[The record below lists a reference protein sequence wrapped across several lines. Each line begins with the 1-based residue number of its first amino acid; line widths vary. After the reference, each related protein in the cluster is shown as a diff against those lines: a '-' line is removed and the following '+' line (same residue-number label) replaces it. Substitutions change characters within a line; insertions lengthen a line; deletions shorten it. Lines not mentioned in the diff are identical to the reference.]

1 MPALPDPLSA
11 DRPSRSAAAPDAV
24 PRPTR
29 FLLTYALA
37 NAGGV
42 IGFLPLLTLLL
53 PLKVE
58 GVAGE
63 ARLGLLTATVIAG
76 AIAASLSNLLF
87 GWLSDATVARG
98 HGRGRRGWAAGGLI
112 ATALAYGGIAL
123 AATPGQIVLAVVAF
137 QTALNALLAPLM
149 AIMADEIPDAQK
161 GVTGG
166 LLSLANPM
174 ASGVLAILV
183 GLAWLGEPVRLGIV
197 VAVVAVCLAPLLLT
211 RARPLPIVDEP
222 RAMVGM
228 HRRDLA
234 AAWCAR
240 LLMQL
245 SSIVLQLYL
254 LYYFESVASG
264 VALPAMAARVGNL
277 LTVSFVVALPIAV
290 AIGRL
295 SDRLDRRKPFLLAA
309 AIVAALGLVGMAF
322 ARDWTTGAAAFALFA
337 MGSGVFLP
345 LQNAFSMQLLP
356 DPRHRGRDL
365 GLLNLTNTLP
375 SLLGPLLTWMLATPH
390 DFGALMLALVVLTL
404 GSGFAMLAVRGRR

>member
-1 MPALPDPLSA
+1 MPSRFGPSIA
-11 DRPSRSAAAPDAV
+11 DRSSGGGVAPGAE

-53 PLKVE
+53 PLKIE

-63 ARLGLLTATVIAG
+63 ARLGIFTATVIAG
-76 AIAASLSNLLF
+76 SIASSLSNLLF
-87 GWLSDATVARG
+87 GWVSDRTVARG
-98 HGRGRRGWAAGGLI
+98 RSRRGWVAGGLV
-112 ATALAYGGIAL
+112 ATALAYAYIAR
-123 AATPGQIVLAVVAF
+123 AATPLQIVVAVVFF
-137 QTALNALLAPLM
+137 QAALNAVLAPLM
-149 AIMADEIPDAQK
+149 TIMADEIPDSQK

-174 ASGVLAILV
+174 AAGVLAVLV
-183 GLAWLGEPVRLGIV
+183 SLGSLSEGARLAIV
-197 VAVVAVCLAPLLLT
+197 VAVVAICLTPLLLT
-211 RARPLPIVDEP
+211 RARLLPIVDEP
-222 RAMVGM
+222 RAMVVT
-228 HRRDLA
+228 HRFDLA

-245 SSIVLQLYL
+245 SSVVLQLYL
-254 LYYFESVASG
+254 LYYFESVALG
-264 VALPAMAARVGNL
+264 VASPALATRVGHL
-277 LTVSFVVALPIAV
+277 LTISFILPLPMAIL
-290 AIGRL
+290 IGRL

-309 AIVAALGLVGMAF
+309 AVVAALGLAGMAV
-322 ARDWTTGAAAFALFA
+322 ARSWAEGAVAFAFYAL
-337 MGSGVFLP
+337 GSGVFLP

-375 SLLGPLLTWMLATPH
+375 SLLGPLLTWVLASPR
-390 DFGALMLALVVLTL
+390 DFGPLMLALAVLTVA
-404 GSGFAMLAVRGRR
+404 SGFTMLAVRGRR